1 MGLAWKSA
9 AGSVKKDELARKTGR
24 GYPNMI
30 PAILL
35 ARLALDRS
43 LQGQRLGGALLA
55 EALEIAVRG
64 AANVGAAFVV
74 VDALHDKAAKFYE
87 HYDFIPCVPNPL
99 RLVRKMSEIAAV
111 VAPAEASISAHSD

>member
-1 MGLAWKSA
+1 
-9 AGSVKKDELARKTGR
+9 
-24 GYPNMI
+24 MI

-111 VAPAEASISAHSD
+111 VALPAEMFDPARLLQARVDSRARICVRPVTPGARRR